1 MKKSR
6 KLLCLII
13 SMLVMLSALVP
24 AVYAKE
30 FAPEIDVT
38 NFDVR
43 TQYKYD
49 VKDPSWVRKVVI
61 KEDMLS
67 VSGLT
72 NTMTLHPVSSYPYKI
87 DAKSFKAQVQEY
99 MELYT
104 LDEDSTRAAYIYL
117 LEQIGALG
125 ILADPDATGESQVE
139 WLRSQ
144 GIVITKAEENDPDRI
159 IMISALYALMKN
171 DFYYVITGQRLEIPA
186 GTTLEEAVVLY
197 LTALSGNDAALSEF
211 VKKYFEIT
219 SIATLDD
226 YIYYSSLLTL
236 FTSGYISASEVRTLS
251 RQDVYRRMAI
261 MTISKCGI
269 SISKNASDEEITE
282 KYLTAM
288 LGKQYN
294 VSIDSAT
301 LKREMSNKTV
311 PFYILQ
317 RMAYEDANLTLSQN
331 KYTYEE
337 CFKTVC
343 QKTNRFNLKNEWYA
357 DIHEYNVYLD
367 HKRENI
373 SINVSPLFKGTSLK
387 INGKD
392 TDTDYYAL
400 VQLNGNEKQVITVE
414 TTKTE
419 DGKTYKSAY
428 NINIYQG
435 KKDSP
440 NSELT
445 GVIGNITGNS
455 GNNGNSGSQG
465 GVNTPA
471 VAPALT
477 QVNGALLNVID
488 KTLTLNEDGKL
499 VDANGNIVSGD
510 TYEPLPEGYKYAL
523 GEDGLVTIILDKDS
537 NTPSDETENSNEDKI
552 RSTVIIVSAVTLVIL
567 IIGLA
572 VVIIFYK
579 KSKNLTESEK
589 IRKRKAKERRK
600 KEKLKEEK

>member
-13 SMLVMLSALVP
+13 SLLVILSTLGP

-87 DAKSFKAQVQEY
+87 DAKSFKAQVEEY
-99 MELYT
+99 IELYT

-125 ILADPDATGESQVE
+125 ILADPDATNESQVE

-144 GIVITKAEENDPDRI
+144 GIVITKAEENDPDKV
-159 IMISALYALMKN
+159 IMISALYAFMKN
-171 DFYYVITGQRLEIPA
+171 DFYYVITGERLEIPA

-197 LTALSGNDAALSEF
+197 LSALSGNNSALTDF
-211 VKKYFEIT
+211 IKKYFEIT

-251 RQDVYRRMAI
+251 RQEVYRRMAI

-269 SISKNASDEEITE
+269 SISKNASKEEITE

-288 LGKQYN
+288 LGKQYK
-294 VSIDSAT
+294 VSIDST
-301 LKREMSNKTV
+301 YLKRAMSNNSV

-317 RMAYEDANLTLSQN
+317 RMAYEDATLTLSQN

-357 DIHEYNVYLD
+357 DVHEYNVYLD
-367 HKRENI
+367 HIRENI
-373 SINVSPLFKGTSLK
+373 SINVSPLFKGTTLK
-387 INGKD
+387 INGKNAS
-392 TDTDYYAL
+392 TDSYAL
-400 VQLNGNEKQVITVE
+400 VQLNGDKKQVVTIE

-419 DGKTYKSAY
+419 NGKTYKSAY
-428 NINIYQG
+428 NINVYQG
-435 KKDSP
+435 KKESP
-440 NSELT
+440 DSELT
-445 GVIGNITGNS
+445 GIIGNITVN
-455 GNNGNSGSQG
+455 NNGGNGSGSSSG
-465 GVNTPA
+465 ASNPA
-471 VAPALT
+471 VAPVLT

-499 VDANGNIVSGD
+499 VDANGNIVSGE

-523 GEDGLVTIILDKDS
+523 DEDGLVTIISDNTAETTTGESGDS
-537 NTPSDETENSNEDKI
+537 DTDKI
-552 RSTVIIVSAVTLVIL
+552 KKIAITASVITIVALAIAFVII
-567 IIGLA
+567 IIY
-572 VVIIFYK
+572 YK
-579 KSKNLTESEK
+579 NKKTNKKPKTQITK
-589 IRKRKAKERRK
+589 KRTK
-600 KEKLKEEK
+600 KEK

>member
-13 SMLVMLSALVP
+13 SLLVILSTLGP

-87 DAKSFKAQVQEY
+87 DAKSFKAQVEEY
-99 MELYT
+99 IELYT

-125 ILADPDATGESQVE
+125 ILADPDATNESQVE

-144 GIVITKAEENDPDRI
+144 GIVITKAEENDPDKV
-159 IMISALYALMKN
+159 IMISALYAFMKN
-171 DFYYVITGQRLEIPA
+171 DFYYVITGERLEIPA

-197 LTALSGNDAALSEF
+197 LSALSGNNSALTDFIE
-211 VKKYFEIT
+211 KYFEIT

-269 SISKNASDEEITE
+269 SISKNASKEEITE

-288 LGKQYN
+288 LGKQYK
-294 VSIDSAT
+294 VSIDST
-301 LKREMSNKTV
+301 YLKRAMSNNSV

-317 RMAYEDANLTLSQN
+317 RMAYEDATLTLSQN

-357 DIHEYNVYLD
+357 DVHEYNVYLD
-367 HKRENI
+367 HIRENI
-373 SINVSPLFKGTSLK
+373 SINVSPLFKGTTLK
-387 INGKD
+387 INGKNAS
-392 TDTDYYAL
+392 TDSYAL
-400 VQLNGNEKQVITVE
+400 VQLNGDKKQVVTIE

-419 DGKTYKSAY
+419 NGKTYKSAY
-428 NINIYQG
+428 NINVYQG
-435 KKDSP
+435 KKESP
-440 NSELT
+440 DSELT
-445 GVIGNITGNS
+445 GIIGNITVN
-455 GNNGNSGSQG
+455 NNGGNGSGSSSG
-465 GVNTPA
+465 ASNPA
-471 VAPALT
+471 VAPVLT

-499 VDANGNIVSGD
+499 VDANGNIVSGE

-523 GEDGLVTIILDKDS
+523 DEDGLVTIISDNTAETTTGESGDS
-537 NTPSDETENSNEDKI
+537 DTDKI
-552 RSTVIIVSAVTLVIL
+552 KKIAITASVITIVALAIAFVII
-567 IIGLA
+567 IIY
-572 VVIIFYK
+572 YK
-579 KSKNLTESEK
+579 NKKTNKKPKTQK
-589 IRKRKAKERRK
+589 TKKRTK
-600 KEKLKEEK
+600 KEK